1 MLCHM
6 EEKVLSLDSSL
17 LDEFLP
23 SPEIDME
30 DFLNCQDPP
39 DFDWFS
45 IGDPNQR
52 YVKVEFAALV
62 PPSIPMV
69 EAHASNEYAMSEYC
83 TFAQAVLSLPPM
95 EGFDVDFDLGIEQGD
110 SGQSDRPRARFILY
124 DNGTLWHQLM
134 VIKDNQPELR
144 GGSFD

>member
-69 EAHASNEYAMSEYC
+69 EAHASNEYAMSDYC
-83 TFAQAVLSLPPM
+83 RLAENYSLFGPY
-95 EGFDVDFDLGIEQGD
+95 ERI
-110 SGQSDRPRARFILY
+110 
-124 DNGTLWHQLM
+124 
-134 VIKDNQPELR
+134 
-144 GGSFD
+144 